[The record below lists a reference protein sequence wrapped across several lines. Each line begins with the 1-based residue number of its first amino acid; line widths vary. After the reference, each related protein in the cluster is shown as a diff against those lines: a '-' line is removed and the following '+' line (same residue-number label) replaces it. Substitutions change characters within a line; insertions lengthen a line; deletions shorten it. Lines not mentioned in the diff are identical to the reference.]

1 MPAEVGNDSG
11 KVLNVDLSIA
21 INISARLMRAVSTRH
36 GVPIFAR
43 AQKRFG
49 YGRRIAAPQI
59 GVPQRVIFIDT
70 DEFKGPL
77 INPRA
82 SWKPDNQFEVWDSCF
97 SFNVAFFVLVSRNYS
112 IKAESSDQ
120 QGEPHLLAADKT
132 LSELLQHEL
141 DHLDG
146 ILATDIVKDNKKMI
160 MRSEWERKVG

>member
-1 MPAEVGNDSG
+1 MIRPIIQLGNAALRNKSRPWTDFRSPR
-11 KVLNVDLSIA
+11 LTDLIEDLSDT
-21 INISARLMRAVSTRH
+21 LKD
-36 GVPIFAR
+36 

-49 YGRRIAAPQI
+49 YGRGIAAPQI
-59 GVPQRVIFIDT
+59 GVPRRVILIDT

-82 SWKPDNQFEVWDSCF
+82 SWKSDNKFEVWDSCF

>member
-82 SWKPDNQFEVWDSCF
+82 S
-97 SFNVAFFVLVSRNYS
+97 
-112 IKAESSDQ
+112 
-120 QGEPHLLAADKT
+120 
-132 LSELLQHEL
+132 
-141 DHLDG
+141 
-146 ILATDIVKDNKKMI
+146 
-160 MRSEWERKVG
+160 